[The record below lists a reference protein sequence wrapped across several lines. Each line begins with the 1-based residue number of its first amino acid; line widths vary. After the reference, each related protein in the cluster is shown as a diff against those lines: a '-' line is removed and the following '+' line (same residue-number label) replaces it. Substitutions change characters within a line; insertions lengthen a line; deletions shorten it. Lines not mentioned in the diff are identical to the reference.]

1 MIKEQKYTIL
11 NSEMTSS
18 IDWSQTYQTI
28 DTARFSID
36 NTQFIISIPEDSDY
50 LPESNWV
57 NVDTM
62 REIVQDVSWRGED
75 LPIE

>member
-11 NSEMTSS
+11 NAEMTNS

-36 NTQFIISIPEDSDY
+36 KTQFIISIPEDSDY
-50 LPESNWV
+50 LPNNNWV
-57 NVDTM
+57 DVDTI
-62 REIVQDVSWRGED
+62 RGIVQDISWRGED
-75 LPIE
+75 LPK